1 MTISTTFTGDIAERL
16 PETNGSETSSPE
28 PGGRAARPRRRI
40 VLRLVALVAV
50 IGVYSFYRQ
59 LRVGA
64 GLDVFSRGLP
74 VEPYRHALSIL
85 NVEHALGLD
94 FERGLQQVFIGY
106 TAVIQFANAY
116 YSWAHQAMTL
126 GVVAV
131 VLLKAPWRQ
140 ATRWVGA
147 LLLQLP
153 IGLALFRLYPL
164 MPPRLLDAGAPWGG
178 RILSMHRE
186 LRPTGIVDTLVK
198 VRGPWS
204 PQPVALDAFTNQF
217 AAMPSL
223 HCGFAMW
230 AGVVW
235 WQWARGKP
243 WRFVGPLH
251 TAVIFFCVVV
261 TGNHYV
267 LDAVV
272 GWAIALIMLGLT
284 GRFAGIRR
292 WVRSLAG
299 AQTGAASGDV
309 YDVGVQGDS
318 SRMPSTMSTSQ

>member
-1 MTISTTFTGDIAERL
+1 MSTSSDIAAIL
-16 PETNGSETSSPE
+16 PEQHGSET
-28 PGGRAARPRRRI
+28 GRLGASAAATEQPAGRPRRWLVPRI
-40 VLRLVALVAV
+40 LALVAT
-50 IGVYSFYRQ
+50 IGIYGVYRE

-64 GLDVFSRGLP
+64 GRDVFSQGLP
-74 VEPYRHALSIL
+74 VEPFRHALTIL
-85 NVEHALGLD
+85 NVEHGLGLD
-94 FERGLQQVFIGY
+94 LERALQQLVIGY
-106 TAVIQFANAY
+106 GVIIELANAY

-126 GVVAV
+126 ALVGVV
-131 VLLKAPWRQ
+131 VLRAPWRQ
-140 ATRWVGA
+140 AGRWVGA

-153 IGLALFRLYPL
+153 IGLVLFRIYPL

-178 RILSMHRE
+178 RILSMHRDI
-186 LRPTGIVDTLVK
+186 RPTGIVDTLVT

-204 PQPVALDAFTNQF
+204 PEAVPLDAFTNQF

-230 AGVVW
+230 VGVVW
-235 WQWARGKP
+235 WQWAKGTR

-251 TAVIFFCVVV
+251 TAMMFFCVLV

-272 GWAIALIMLGLT
+272 GWAIALTMLGVT

-292 WVRSLAG
+292 WSRSLG
-299 AQTGAASGDV
+299 AYRDA
-309 YDVGVQGDS
+309 QGDS
-318 SRMPSTMSTSQ
+318 NLMPSITSTSQ